1 MFDRNSD
8 YILHIAILN
17 GIVSSLSIYLLFKFF
32 TRFFFSIHP
41 TTILPNHAYLNVLMM
56 KSFFYIYSMIAIML
70 ARAHKRLCVQ
80 IVNEPTKPTIADHQE
95 SEATTTTTKT
105 PTLAETFIT
114 PMMINL
120 PVWVYKHQYRY
131 K

>member
-1 MFDRNSD
+1 
-8 YILHIAILN
+8 
-17 GIVSSLSIYLLFKFF
+17 
-32 TRFFFSIHP
+32 
-41 TTILPNHAYLNVLMM
+41 
-56 KSFFYIYSMIAIML
+56 ML

-131 K
+131 KRIFLIIERNFSERNSILDRCVFMYDT